1 LAALAAPYKLAL
13 MWDLIRFVVDS
24 QRRGPTHTAGGA
36 TGGAIAGGAG
46 GQRYARLASVV
57 PSRREVLRLGAF
69 AGLAGLSA
77 FAKSALGADADKR
90 PQRAVPGF
98 GRAKSVLLIFV
109 NGGQS
114 HIDTWDPK
122 PDAPEQ
128 VRGDF
133 GTISTA
139 VPGTAVCEHLPRL
152 AAMTDRYAIVRSVSH
167 DDLDHGSATYLA
179 LTGQF
184 HARKSSNPPPRPTD
198 FPTYGS
204 VLKRVRPADRFP
216 YTAVHINGPA
226 MVPKYAAPGQS
237 GGFLG
242 RDFDPL
248 LIGDVSAGEVPALPG
263 LDPRPDVPEVRLHAR
278 RRLLDSIDSAMRQ
291 WEKYDGPAA
300 TSAHYRQAFEVLAS
314 PQCRRAFDLSQES
327 EELRDRYGRYRSGQ
341 ACLLA
346 RRLVEAG
353 VPWITVM
360 FNHTNRGQDL
370 APDDPEQWG
379 WDTHNDIFV
388 ALREHLLPKFDQSV
402 STLLVDMEERG
413 LLDDTLVVIMGEFG
427 RAPLVALE
435 RNFAGSSPG
444 RKHWAGAYS
453 IQMAGA
459 GVQPGL
465 VYGKTDRLGGHVV
478 EGLVQPGDV
487 VATMFSALGVDP
499 AQHYHDALERPFPI
513 ATGRPITGLYTS

>member
-1 LAALAAPYKLAL
+1 MAALAAPYKLAL

>member
-1 LAALAAPYKLAL
+1 MAALAAPYKLAL

-36 TGGAIAGGAG
+36 TGGAIAGGTG
-46 GQRYARLASVV
+46 GQRYAPLASVV

-77 FAKSALGADADKR
+77 FAKSALGADVDKR

-139 VPGTAVCEHLPRL
+139 VPGTTVCEHLPRL

-314 PQCRRAFDLSQES
+314 PQCRRAFDLSQEP

-499 AQHYHDALERPFPI
+499 SQHYRDALERPFPI
-513 ATGRPITGLYTS
+513 ATGRPITGLYSS